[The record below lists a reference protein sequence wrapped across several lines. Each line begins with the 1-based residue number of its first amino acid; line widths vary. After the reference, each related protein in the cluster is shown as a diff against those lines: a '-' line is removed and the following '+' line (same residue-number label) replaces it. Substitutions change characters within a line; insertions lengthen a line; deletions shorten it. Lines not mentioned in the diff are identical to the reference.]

1 MEQLDI
7 KDIKIKQLEEEI
19 KRLKEENVNLKKIIM
34 WQSYDKAGVKL
45 TYKNKEGSS
54 QRWFFFY
61 IFNVK
66 F

>member
-19 KRLKEENVNLKKIIM
+19 KRLKEENINLKKIIM

-54 QRWFFFY
+54 QR
-61 IFNVK
+61 
-66 F
+66 